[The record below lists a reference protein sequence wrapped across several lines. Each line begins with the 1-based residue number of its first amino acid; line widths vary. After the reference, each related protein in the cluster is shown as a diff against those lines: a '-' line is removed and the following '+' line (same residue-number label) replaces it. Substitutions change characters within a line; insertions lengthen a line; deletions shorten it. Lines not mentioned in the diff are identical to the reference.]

1 MNKEHNLNYIQC
13 GEFQNDILEYVT
25 TSTEKLINNLVKE
38 KGITIAD
45 NTLMKIYNFSEM
57 YAKQLTDT
65 ISSESLNDI
74 DFTSDKN
81 KTNIYLP

>member
-1 MNKEHNLNYIQC
+1 MNNNTINYINGGKFSQ
-13 GEFQNDILEYVT
+13 DVLKYVT
-25 TSTEKLINNLVKE
+25 KFTEKLINTLVQK

-45 NTLMKIYNFSEM
+45 NTLMRIYNFSEM

>member
-1 MNKEHNLNYIQC
+1 MNNNTINYIN
-13 GEFQNDILEYVT
+13 GGKFSRDVLKYVT
-25 TSTEKLINNLVKE
+25 KSTEKLINTLVQK

-45 NTLMKIYNFSEM
+45 NTLMRIYNFSEM

-65 ISSESLNDI
+65 ISSEALNDI

>member
-1 MNKEHNLNYIQC
+1 MNNNTINYINGGKFSQ
-13 GEFQNDILEYVT
+13 DVLKYVT
-25 TSTEKLINNLVKE
+25 KSTEKLINTLVQK

-45 NTLMKIYNFSEM
+45 NTLMRIYNFSEM